1 MQSYLKEFQVTTA
14 QSKAEAIEL
23 FPGYMPDIVLLDVS
37 MGDGTGY
44 EVSMNIRQRE
54 VGNDAVIIFISAS
67 TEIKDRLKGYDSGGN
82 DYVCKPFDKDVL
94 VAKVIAAAE
103 QRQLKNELQSQLA
116 TSSAKTKSAEENAR
130 TAHDSNTKTQAIS
143 HFLQQSLFFKNLDML
158 VEEFYKITNT
168 HHIHCLLR
176 IHTDRT
182 QQIYSNNKE
191 TNPLEKE
198 LLNRSTELDR
208 VHHFG
213 NNRAIFNSQKVSL
226 LVSNVDDSDFVILLI
241 NTLESSV
248 TAIEN
253 KIEFIEAI
261 LQFKENN
268 YQLKVELATIVD
280 DLSTEI
286 KDEIFD
292 LAVKAGVSEQEEDRF
307 IKTVERYQSQMENLF
322 SAGLLEEERMT
333 EVVNKAMNIEKEEDE
348 IELF

>member
-1 MQSYLKEFQVTTA
+1 MSFVLSIVSLSKENNLPIIVFNMNKKGNLFKIISGEKIGSIVKYL
-14 QSKAEAIEL
+14 
-23 FPGYMPDIVLLDVS
+23 
-37 MGDGTGY
+37 
-44 EVSMNIRQRE
+44 
-54 VGNDAVIIFISAS
+54 
-67 TEIKDRLKGYDSGGN
+67 
-82 DYVCKPFDKDVL
+82 
-94 VAKVIAAAE
+94 
-103 QRQLKNELQSQLA
+103 
-116 TSSAKTKSAEENAR
+116 
-130 TAHDSNTKTQAIS
+130 
-143 HFLQQSLFFKNLDML
+143 L
-158 VEEFYKITNT
+158 VEEIEFIIEVCEESMKNAIR
-168 HHIHCLLR
+168 H
-176 IHTDRT
+176 
-182 QQIYSNNKE
+182 
-191 TNPLEKE
+191 LEKE